1 VQHADESAVIG
12 ERHNMKWDDDSLIR
26 AGVLFRGEEDAG
38 TIVRYVA
45 GVVKRERE
53 RIAAIVRDCGVDP
66 SVSQAILDE
75 DDDARIFR
83 WGAHVR
89 KVDKSETQGTQAA

>member
-1 VQHADESAVIG
+1 MQ
-12 ERHNMKWDDDSLIR
+12 WDDDSLIR
-26 AGVLFRGEEDAG
+26 AGVLFKGEEDAA

-53 RIAAIVRDCGVDP
+53 RLARIVRGAGVDP
-66 SVSQAILDE
+66 SVAQALLDE

-83 WGAHVR
+83 WGAHVD
-89 KVDKSETQGTQAA
+89 KVDQAQPPRPRAA